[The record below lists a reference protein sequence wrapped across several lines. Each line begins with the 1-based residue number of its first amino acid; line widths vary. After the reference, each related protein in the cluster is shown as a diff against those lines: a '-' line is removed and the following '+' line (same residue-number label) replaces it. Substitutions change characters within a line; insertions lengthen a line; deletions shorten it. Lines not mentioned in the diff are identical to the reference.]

1 MFTRIV
7 ECYAKAG
14 AWNTTRSGRTRRWA
28 TGRRHRKLSCQSNR
42 GMEIWKT
49 LRVFHIPTPPATP
62 PHVTR
67 GDRKIVPPRAA
78 ERWWMQLPRYR
89 LLLVSETVPRVRIPP
104 APPYSLKCRETR
116 LDCSGICGKWPQIPQ
131 FLLSN
136 RAGESLAL
144 NSSGQL

>member
-49 LRVFHIPTPPATP
+49 LRVSHIPTPPATTTDNCLTRRYTNIP
-62 PHVTR
+62 LGTKDRSGHCSRPCKGLEVVQSDTDHNYGLPKVTY
-67 GDRKIVPPRAA
+67 A
-78 ERWWMQLPRYR
+78 
-89 LLLVSETVPRVRIPP
+89 VR
-104 APPYSLKCRETR
+104 S
-116 LDCSGICGKWPQIPQ
+116 
-131 FLLSN
+131 
-136 RAGESLAL
+136 
-144 NSSGQL
+144 